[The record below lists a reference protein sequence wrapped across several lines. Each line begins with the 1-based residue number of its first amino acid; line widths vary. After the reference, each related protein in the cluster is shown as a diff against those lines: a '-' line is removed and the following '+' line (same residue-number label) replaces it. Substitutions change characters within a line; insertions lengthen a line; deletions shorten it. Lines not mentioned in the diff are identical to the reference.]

1 MSKIDTYSL
10 YKSEIL
16 EPDLQDFI
24 TDRRNLRKAWH
35 SAISLFHLHD
45 WVYRAHKTTID
56 ASYSYRHDNGSSTP
70 VSRAEHFA
78 NFLGQRY
85 SDFQIIRGVA
95 NSSKH
100 LELWAAPP
108 GRKDPPGMPSNAANT
123 YTSSGDFSTDFSR
136 DFDTGE
142 VMIEASPNPIPFAR
156 LAQSVLDMWNDIF
169 NAEGW

>member
-1 MSKIDTYSL
+1 L
-10 YKSEIL
+10 
-16 EPDLQDFI
+16 
-24 TDRRNLRKAWH
+24 
-35 SAISLFHLHD
+35 
-45 WVYRAHKTTID
+45 
-56 ASYSYRHDNGSSTP
+56 
-70 VSRAEHFA
+70 
-78 NFLGQRY
+78 
-85 SDFQIIRGVA
+85 
-95 NSSKH
+95 
-100 LELWAAPP
+100 AAPP